1 MKQSVF
7 VRNMKFLMWLMQQS
21 VFVRK
26 RTFILWLMQQSVFTP
41 EKCSSEALGT
51 YIGFSGADLNNK
63 HLQL

>member
-1 MKQSVF
+1 
-7 VRNMKFLMWLMQQS
+7 MWLMQQS